1 MESTKLG
8 NTVNFLIKTHPDV
21 SRTLYKPIYLLI
33 NNYILFLISFVQS
46 VFTHQSVCIEYKIT
60 ATCCSKNINYTIKF
74 YHKLTFDISLTF
86 MAANNN
92 NNQVI

>member
-8 NTVNFLIKTHPDV
+8 NTINFLIKTHPDI
-21 SRTLYKPIYLLI
+21 SRTLYKLIYLLI
-33 NNYILFLISFVQS
+33 KYISFLISFVQF

-60 ATCCSKNINYTIKF
+60 ATCCPKNINYTMKL